1 MLTDTVGKEV
11 GHLRTWD
18 KNTKI
23 VTTAAVMVIAND
35 VTSQNYP

>member
-1 MLTDTVGKEV
+1 MLTGTVGKEV

-18 KNTKI
+18 TNTKT
-23 VTTAAVMVIAND
+23 VTRAAVMVTAND